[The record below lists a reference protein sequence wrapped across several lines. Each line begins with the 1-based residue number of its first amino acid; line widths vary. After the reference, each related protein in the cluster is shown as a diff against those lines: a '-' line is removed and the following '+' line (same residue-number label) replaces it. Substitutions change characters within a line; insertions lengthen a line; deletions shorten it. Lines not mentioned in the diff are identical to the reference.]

1 MPAYLSIRFHA
12 SILLWPF
19 ILSTSLTFARAER
32 LKSRKVIGGLF
43 KGGESL
49 VAYPLRV
56 VWTVLPP
63 EVVSEF
69 PAQVS
74 ISVSKRLFKTAVA
87 RNRLKRQI
95 REAYRLQK
103 ATFYEKLGERRIA
116 IMLMYIAKEPLP
128 YKEIAGGVRKM
139 IRKFPGG

>member
-1 MPAYLSIRFHA
+1 MEKLSSSA
-12 SILLWPF
+12 P
-19 ILSTSLTFARAER
+19 LTFDRAER
-32 LKSRKVIGGLF
+32 LKSRKLIGGLF

-56 VWTVLPP
+56 VWTVLP
-63 EVVSEF
+63 EEWVAEF

-74 ISVSKRLFKTAVA
+74 ISVSKRLFKTAVQ

-103 ATFYEKLGERRIA
+103 AEFYEKLGERRIA
-116 IMLMYIAKEPLP
+116 VMLMYIAKEPLP
-128 YKEIAGGVRKM
+128 YTDIASGIRKM
-139 IRKFPGG
+139 IRKFPQIPA

>member
-1 MPAYLSIRFHA
+1 MSATVP
-12 SILLWPF
+12 
-19 ILSTSLTFARAER
+19 LTFARAER

-43 KGGESL
+43 KGGASL

-56 VWTVLPP
+56 VWTPLPADFAP
-63 EVVSEF
+63 DAPS
-69 PAQVS
+69 QVS

-103 ATFYEKLGERRIA
+103 AAFYDKLAGRRMA
-116 IMLMYIAKEPLP
+116 LMLMYIAKEPLS
-128 YKEIAGGVRKM
+128 YAEIEAGVRKM
-139 IRKFPGG
+139 IRKFPEL